1 MTAKIKLNAASGG
14 GSVSLKAPST
24 TTSNAAVELQLPVA
38 DGSANQFIKTDG
50 SGNLSFAAAGGG
62 KILQVVEAVKT
73 DTSSTGSSFY
83 GAIPGL
89 QPQITPSSSS
99 NKVMIFI
106 NLKWGFSNENNDVN
120 FKLFRSIGGTETE
133 IFSGGASN
141 SNTLG
146 FYGAQDALGK
156 GIHVMMPISSQY
168 LDSPNT
174 TSQITYLIK
183 WQIQRS
189 SSYNYINRPGSNDSS
204 ASYHRASSSVT
215 LMEVAA

>member
-1 MTAKIKLNAASGG
+1 MTSRLVVNSVRHTGASADALTLSSDG
-14 GSVSLKAPST
+14 K
-24 TTSNAAVELQLPVA
+24 VA
-38 DGSANQFIKTDG
+38 FPNNT
-50 SGNLSFAAAGGG
+50 GN
-62 KILQVVEAVKT
+62 ILQVVEAVKT
-73 DTSSTGSSFY
+73 DTATTSTTIY
-83 GAIPGL
+83 GAIAGL

-133 IFSGGASN
+133 IFSGDANGSN
-141 SNTLG
+141 SLG

-168 LDSPNT
+168 LDSPST

-183 WQIQRS
+183 WQIKRS
-189 SSYNYINRPGSNDSS
+189 SSYNYINRPGSNDSGS
-204 ASYHRASSSVT
+204 DYHRASSSVT

>member
-1 MTAKIKLNAASGG
+1 MSRLVTNAIRSTAASSDAMTIDSAGKPSFPNGG
-14 GSVSLKAPST
+14 V
-24 TTSNAAVELQLPVA
+24 
-38 DGSANQFIKTDG
+38 
-50 SGNLSFAAAGGG
+50 G

-73 DTSSTGSSFY
+73 DTATTSTTTY
-83 GAIPGL
+83 GAISGL

-133 IFSGGASN
+133 IFAGAANGSN
-141 SNTLG
+141 PVG
-146 FYGAQDALGK
+146 FYGSQDALGK
-156 GIHVMMPISSQY
+156 GIHIMMPISSQY
-168 LDSPNT
+168 LDSPST

-183 WQIQRS
+183 WQIQRGG
-189 SSYNYINRPGSNDSS
+189 SYNYINRPGYDTTGSD
-204 ASYHRASSSVT
+204 YHRTSSSVT

>member
-14 GSVSLKAPST
+14 GSFSLQAPSSSANNRVMT
-24 TTSNAAVELQLPVA
+24 LPDSA
-38 DGSANQFIKTDG
+38 DGTILTSTNPR
-50 SGNLSFAAAGGG
+50 SGN
-62 KILQVVEAVKT
+62 IIQVVEAVKT
-73 DTSSTGSSFY
+73 NTASTGTAVY
-83 GAIPGL
+83 GAIAGL
-89 QPQITPSSSS
+89 QPQITPASSS
-99 NKVMIFI
+99 NKIMVFI
-106 NLKWGFSNENNDVN
+106 NLKWGFDNENNDVN

-133 IFSGGASN
+133 IFSGAASN

-168 LDSPNT
+168 LDSPST

-189 SSYNYINRPGSNDSS
+189 ASNNYINRPGSNDTSS
-204 ASYHRASSSVT
+204 DYHRASSSVT
-215 LMEVAA
+215 LMEVAG

>member
-1 MTAKIKLNAASGG
+1 AFWQFISYYLIMSLELSGTTG
-14 GSVSLKAPST
+14 VKGVAGSVSAPSIVGDDT
-24 TTSNAAVELQLPVA
+24 NTGISFPAADTIKFSTGGVERM
-38 DGSANQFIKTDG
+38 SITN
-50 SGNLSFAAAGGG
+50 SGVTGVGGG

-156 GIHVMMPISSQY
+156 GIHIMMPISSQ
-168 LDSPNT
+168 
-174 TSQITYLIK
+174 
-183 WQIQRS
+183 
-189 SSYNYINRPGSNDSS
+189 
-204 ASYHRASSSVT
+204 
-215 LMEVAA
+215 

>member
-1 MTAKIKLNAASGG
+1 MPVTINGTNGLVTA
-14 GSVSLKAPST
+14 
-24 TTSNAAVELQLPVA
+24 TSYA
-38 DGSANQFIKTDG
+38 G
-50 SGNLSFAAAGGG
+50 SGSSLTGITTG

-73 DTSSTGSSFY
+73 SPASTSTTTY
-83 GAIPGL
+83 NAISGL

-133 IFSGGASN
+133 IFFGDANGSN
-141 SNTLG
+141 SLG

-156 GIHVMMPISSQY
+156 GIHIMMPVCSQY

-183 WQIQRS
+183 WQVQRS
-189 SSYNYINRPGSNDSS
+189 NSYNYLNRPGYNDTTV
-204 ASYHRASSSVT
+204 SYHRASSSVT
-215 LMEVAA
+215 LMEVEA

>member
-1 MTAKIKLNAASGG
+1 MPVTINGTSGVVTATSYAGSGG
-14 GSVSLKAPST
+14 SLTGIST
-24 TTSNAAVELQLPVA
+24 
-38 DGSANQFIKTDG
+38 
-50 SGNLSFAAAGGG
+50 G

-73 DTSSTGSSFY
+73 DTATTSTTVY
-83 GAIPGL
+83 GAISGL

-106 NLKWGFSNENNDVN
+106 NLKWGFSNENNDVT

-133 IFSGGASN
+133 IFAGAANGSN
-141 SNTLG
+141 EVG

-156 GIHVMMPISSQY
+156 GIHIMMPISSQY
-168 LDSPNT
+168 LDSPST

-183 WQIQRS
+183 WQIKRS
-189 SSYNYINRPGSNDSS
+189 GSYNYINRPGLTDSS
-204 ASYHRASSSVT
+204 SDYHRASSSVT